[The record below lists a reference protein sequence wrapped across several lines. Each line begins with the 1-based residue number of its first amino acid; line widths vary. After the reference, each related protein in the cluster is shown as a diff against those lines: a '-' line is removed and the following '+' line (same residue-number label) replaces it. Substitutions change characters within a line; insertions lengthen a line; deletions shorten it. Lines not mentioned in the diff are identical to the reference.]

1 MTRSRVFD
9 SLTAD
14 LERDEAAKAYLD
26 MLPEKPDGRRSMLQP
41 GAELLPTRA
50 QPAASTTRFQ
60 GLLASIVSSA

>member
-50 QPAASTTRFQ
+50 RPATRFQ